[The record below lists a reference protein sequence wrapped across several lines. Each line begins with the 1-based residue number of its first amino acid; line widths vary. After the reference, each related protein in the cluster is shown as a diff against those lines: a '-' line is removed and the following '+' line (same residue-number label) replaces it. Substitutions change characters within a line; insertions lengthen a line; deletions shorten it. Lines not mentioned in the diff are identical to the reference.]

1 VRSIVVAMKSGS
13 ELNVARG
20 ADVDLPPHAADEYS
34 FCDGFIKTTGPR
46 SELGQRRQA
55 DQGELGMKLKYSWR
69 YSRHQGAA
77 GYRVPAARRAAA
89 GLLVAAAALAA
100 GCSAIGLSSDK
111 IDYRSGEPQKTKPL
125 DVPPDLT
132 PLPANDRYALPNVAS
147 AAQTPARGDAGS
159 AAAGAPLAASVAP
172 SLPNA
177 HVERAGSQRYL
188 AVDVAPEQAYKVVKE
203 FWPSVGLAI
212 ERDDPA
218 AGIVETAWAE
228 NRAKLPQDI
237 IRRTIGRVID
247 ALYST
252 GEQDRFRTRVERTDN
267 NTSEIY
273 ISHRGMVEV
282 YTSTDKDRTMWQPR
296 PADPELEAEMLQRL
310 LLRFAPAAAP
320 VTTTAAAG
328 AAAAP
333 AAAAAVG
340 TAATTTTAAG
350 ANKEPPRNVHFVKN
364 AAGRTEKLEISEPFD
379 RAWRRIG
386 LGLDRGGFTVEDRD
400 RAKGIYFVRFL
411 DPEYD
416 AKQREKQGLFGRIFG
431 LDYKVD
437 PPRFRVLVATI
448 SDHSEV
454 TVLDKD
460 GAPETGPTGDKIL
473 ALLSEQLR

>member
-1 VRSIVVAMKSGS
+1 
-13 ELNVARG
+13 
-20 ADVDLPPHAADEYS
+20 
-34 FCDGFIKTTGPR
+34 
-46 SELGQRRQA
+46 
-55 DQGELGMKLKYSWR
+55 MKLKYSR
-69 YSRHQGAA
+69 SYRRHQGAA
-77 GYRVPAARRAAA
+77 RRTLPAARRAAA
-89 GLLVAAAALAA
+89 GSLIAVAALAA

-111 IDYRSGEPQKTKPL
+111 IDYRSVEPQKTKPL

-132 PLPANDRYALPNVAS
+132 PLPANDRYAFPAATSAS
-147 AAQTPARGDAGS
+147 AIASAVQTPARTDPAP
-159 AAAGAPLAASVAP
+159 AAAGTLVAASVAP

-177 HVERAGSQRYL
+177 HIERAGSQRYL
-188 AVDVAPEQAYKVVKE
+188 AVDVAPEQAYKVVKD
-203 FWPSVGLAI
+203 FWPIVGLAL

-218 AGIVETAWAE
+218 AGIVETVWAE

-252 GEQDRFRTRVERTDN
+252 GEQDRFRTRIERTES

-273 ISHRGMVEV
+273 ISHHGMVEV
-282 YTSTDKDRTMWQPR
+282 YTSTEKDRTMWQPR

-328 AAAAP
+328 PSAAP
-333 AAAAAVG
+333 AATGAAG
-340 TAATTTTAAG
+340 TAATVAATKAIG
-350 ANKEPPRNVHFVKN
+350 ANKEPPRNVNFVKN

-379 RAWRRIG
+379 RAWRRVG

-416 AKQREKQGLFGRIFG
+416 ARQREKQGLFGRIFG

-460 GAPETGPTGDKIL
+460 GQPETGPTGDKIL